1 MDSATPT
8 RTVNPVVRLPVARQP
23 VPQRFGVQRALV
35 HRIRL
40 PSLAAVGGGDALALG
55 ALTLFLTVFGLVMVL
70 SSSSVEAGVAGNPY
84 GDFATQ
90 GIAAFVGVGAMLAL
104 ATRLRTQLL
113 ARLAPV
119 AFLAAVLLQLLTA
132 LTPLGTNI
140 GGNQNWI
147 RIAGFS
153 VQPSEFVK
161 LGLVLLLA
169 SFFSRRPGERLG
181 VRGVLPPVGFT
192 GIAIGSVYLGHDLG
206 TCLILALIGGG
217 GFLLSNVRLPVLLVL
232 GGSAG
237 ALLWVFSQAN
247 GSRTDRLAAWQNGCT
262 DLLGTCWQTTQAQWA
277 LANGG
282 LTGVG
287 IGNSVSKWFWLPEAD
302 NDFIAA
308 VIGEETG
315 LIGLAVLLGCFVA
328 MAVVLLRIATRTQ
341 DRFTRAAAGMVLAW
355 LVGQAFANIAV
366 VVGVAPVFGV
376 PLPFVSAGG
385 SSLIANLVAVGCIM
399 ALADRP
405 VTAAV
410 PLALAHPEH
419 PAGRGRAVGSR

>member
-1 MDSATPT
+1 MDTVP
-8 RTVNPVVRLPVARQP
+8 RTTSVAPVVRLPTGRRP
-23 VPQRFGVQRALV
+23 VVQR
-35 HRIRL
+35 ISL
-40 PSLAAVGGGDALALG
+40 PSLEAIGGGDALALG
-55 ALTLFLTVFGLVMVL
+55 AITLFLTAFGLVMVL
-70 SSSSVEAGVAGNPY
+70 SSSSVEATVAGAPY
-84 GDFATQ
+84 RDFLTQAT
-90 GIAAFVGVGAMLAL
+90 AAALGAGAMLL
-104 ATRLRTQLL
+104 IATRLRTPLL
-113 ARLAPV
+113 LRAAP
-119 AFLAAVLLQLLTA
+119 FLFGGAVVLQLLTA
-132 LTPLGTNI
+132 LTPLGTNV

-147 RIAGFS
+147 RLLGVS

-161 LGLVLLLA
+161 LGLVLVLA
-169 SFFSRRPGERLG
+169 AFFARRPGERLG
-181 VRGVLPPVGFT
+181 IRGVLPAVGFT
-192 GIAIGSVYLGHDLG
+192 GLAIGAVYLGHDLG
-206 TCLILALIGGG
+206 TCLILALIGFG
-217 GFLLSNVRLPVLLVL
+217 GFLMANVRVPVLVVL

-237 ALLWVFSQAN
+237 ALLMLFSQAN
-247 GSRTDRLAAWQNGCT
+247 GSRTDRLAAWQHGCT

-315 LIGLAVLLGCFVA
+315 LLGLVVLIGCFVA
-328 MAVVLLRIATRTQ
+328 MAVVLLRIATRTK
-341 DRFTRAAAGMVLAW
+341 DRFTRAAAGMTIAW

-385 SSLIANLVAVGCIM
+385 SSLAANLVLVGCIM

-405 VTAAV
+405 VLPAAPTAV
-410 PLALAHPEH
+410 VSGDH
-419 PAGRGRAVGSR
+419 PAGRGRVGTVVR

>member
-1 MDSATPT
+1 MD
-8 RTVNPVVRLPVARQP
+8 TVPKAGTGNPVVRLPVAHRP
-23 VPQRFGVQRALV
+23 LVQR
-35 HRIRL
+35 ISL
-40 PSLAAVGGGDALALG
+40 PSRAAMGGADSLALG
-55 ALTLFLTVFGLVMVL
+55 ALTLFLTAFGLVMVL
-70 SSSSVEAGVAGNPY
+70 SASSVESGAAGNPY
-84 GDFATQ
+84 DAFATQ
-90 GIAAFVGVGAMLAL
+90 GVAALVGAGGMLAL
-104 ATRLRTQLL
+104 ATRLRTAWLP
-113 ARLAPV
+113 RLAPV
-119 AFLAAVLLQLLTA
+119 AFFAAVGLQLLTA

-147 RIAGFS
+147 RIGALS

-169 SFFSRRPGERLG
+169 AFFSRRPGERLG
-181 VRGVLPPVGFT
+181 LRGVLPPAAFT

-206 TCLILALIGGG
+206 TCLILALIGFG
-217 GFLLSNVRLPVLLVL
+217 GFLMSNVRLPVLLVL
-232 GGSAG
+232 AGGAG
-237 ALLWVFSQAN
+237 GLLLLFSQAN
-247 GSRTDRLAAWQNGCT
+247 GSRTDRLAAWSSGCT

-315 LIGLAVLLGCFVA
+315 LLGLVVLLGCFVA

-341 DRFTRAAAGMVLAW
+341 DRFTRAAAGMTLAW

-385 SSLIANLVAVGCIM
+385 SSLLANLAAVGCVM

-405 VTAAV
+405 VAVVAAKAV
-410 PLALAHPEH
+410 VSPDH
-419 PAGRGRAVGSR
+419 PAARSRVVGIR

>member
-1 MDSATPT
+1 MDTVPHGPK
-8 RTVNPVVRLPVARQP
+8 VNPVVRLPVARRP
-23 VPQRFGVQRALV
+23 IV
-35 HRIRL
+35 HRIAL
-40 PSLAAVGGGDALALG
+40 PSLAAVGGADSLALG
-55 ALTLFLTVFGLVMVL
+55 ALTLFLTAFGLVMVL
-70 SSSSVEAGVAGNPY
+70 SSSSVEAGVAGDPY

-90 GIAAFVGVGAMLAL
+90 GVAALIGAGGMLAL
-104 ATRLRTQLL
+104 ATRLRTAWLP
-113 ARLAPV
+113 RLAPV
-119 AFLAAVLLQLLTA
+119 GFFAAVALQLLTA

-147 RIAGFS
+147 RILGVS

-181 VRGVLPPVGFT
+181 VRGVLPAAAFT
-192 GIAIGSVYLGHDLG
+192 GIAIASVYLGHDLG
-206 TCLILALIGGG
+206 TCLILALIGVG
-217 GFLLSNVRLPVLLVL
+217 GFLMSNVRLPVLLVL

-237 ALLWVFSQAN
+237 VLLAVFSQAN
-247 GSRTDRLAAWQNGCT
+247 GSRTDRLAAWSSGCT

-315 LIGLAVLLGCFVA
+315 LLGLAVLLGCFVA
-328 MAVVLLRIATRTQ
+328 MAVVLLRIATRTH
-341 DRFTRAAAGMVLAW
+341 DRFTRAAAGMTLAW

-385 SSLIANLVAVGCIM
+385 SSLLANLAAVGCVM

-405 VTAAV
+405 VSAA
-410 PLALAHPEH
+410 APEAVVSADH
-419 PAGRGRAVGSR
+419 PAARSRVVGIR

>member
-1 MDSATPT
+1 MDTAPPPT
-8 RTVNPVVRLPVARQP
+8 RTVAPVVRLPVARRP
-23 VPQRFGVQRALV
+23 VVQR
-35 HRIRL
+35 ITL
-40 PSLAAVGGGDALALG
+40 PSLASFGGADSLALG
-55 ALTLFLTVFGLVMVL
+55 ALTLFLTAFGLLMVL

-84 GDFATQ
+84 GDFTTQ
-90 GIAAFVGVGAMLAL
+90 AIAAFVGAGAMLAL
-104 ATRLRTQLL
+104 ATRLRTALL
-113 ARLAPV
+113 ARLAPI
-119 AFLAAVLLQLLTA
+119 AFFGAVLLQLLTA

-147 RIAGFS
+147 RIAGVS

-181 VRGVLPPVGFT
+181 VKGVLPPTLFTAVAVG
-192 GIAIGSVYLGHDLG
+192 AVYLGHDLG
-206 TCLILALIGGG
+206 TCLILALIGFG
-217 GFLLSNVRLPVLLVL
+217 GFLFANVRVPVLLVL
-232 GGSAG
+232 GVSAG
-237 ALLWVFSQAN
+237 GLLLVFSQAN
-247 GSRTDRLAAWQNGCT
+247 GSRTDRLSAWSQGCT

-315 LIGLAVLLGCFVA
+315 LLGLAVLLACFVA

-341 DRFTRAAAGMVLAW
+341 DRFTRAAAGMTLAW

-385 SSLIANLVAVGCIM
+385 SSLIANLAAVGCVM

-405 VTAAV
+405 LTEAA
-410 PLALAHPEH
+410 PRALVAPDH
-419 PAGRGRAVGSR
+419 PAARGRAAGAR

>member
-1 MDSATPT
+1 MDSATQT
-8 RTVNPVVRLPVARQP
+8 RTGNPVVQLPVARRA
-23 VPQRFGVQRALV
+23 VVQR
-35 HRIRL
+35 ITL
-40 PSLAAVGGGDALALG
+40 PSLASFGGGDALALG
-55 ALTLFLTVFGLVMVL
+55 ALTLFLTAFGLVMVL

-84 GDFATQ
+84 GDFTTQ
-90 GIAAFVGVGAMLAL
+90 AIAAFVGAGAMLAL
-104 ATRLRTQLL
+104 ATRLPTRLL
-113 ARLAPV
+113 ARLAP
-119 AFLAAVLLQLLTA
+119 AGFLGAVLLQLLTA

-147 RIAGFS
+147 RILGVS

-161 LGLVLLLA
+161 LGLVVLLA

-181 VRGVLPPVGFT
+181 LRGVLPPAGFT
-192 GIAIGSVYLGHDLG
+192 AVAIGAVYLGHDLG
-206 TCLILALIGGG
+206 TCLILALIGFG
-217 GFLLSNVRLPVLLVL
+217 GFLMSNVRLPVLLAL
-232 GGSAG
+232 GGGAG
-237 ALLWVFSQAN
+237 VLLLLVSQAN
-247 GSRTDRLAAWQNGCT
+247 GSRTDRRAAWSNGCT

-315 LIGLAVLLGCFVA
+315 LIGLVVLLGCFVA

-341 DRFTRAAAGMVLAW
+341 DRFTRAAAGMTLAW

-385 SSLIANLVAVGCIM
+385 SSLIANLIAVGCVM

-405 VTAAV
+405 VTSAV
-410 PLALAHPEH
+410 PRALVHPEH
-419 PAGRGRAVGSR
+419 PAGRGRAEASR

>member
-8 RTVNPVVRLPVARQP
+8 RTLNPVVQLPVAR
-23 VPQRFGVQRALV
+23 RALV
-35 HRIRL
+35 QRISL
-40 PSLAAVGGGDALALG
+40 PSLAAIGGADALALG

-70 SSSSVEAGVAGNPY
+70 SSSSVEASVAGDPY

-90 GIAAFVGVGAMLAL
+90 AIAAFVGVGAMLAL
-104 ATRLRTQLL
+104 ATRLSTKLL
-113 ARLAPV
+113 ARLAP
-119 AFLAAVLLQLLTA
+119 AGFLAAVLLQLLTA

-147 RIAGFS
+147 RIFGLS

-161 LGLVLLLA
+161 LGLVVLLA

-181 VRGVLPPVGFT
+181 VRGVLPPTAFT

-206 TCLILALIGGG
+206 TCLILALIGFG
-217 GFLLSNVRLPVLLVL
+217 GFLFSNVRLPVLLVL

-247 GSRTDRLAAWQNGCT
+247 GSRTDRLAAWQSGCT

-315 LIGLAVLLGCFVA
+315 LIGLVVLLGCFVA

-341 DRFTRAAAGMVLAW
+341 DRFTRAAAGMTLAW

-385 SSLIANLVAVGCIM
+385 TSLIANLAAVGCIM

-405 VTAAV
+405 VTEAV
-410 PLALAHPEH
+410 PRTLAHPEH
-419 PAGRGRAVGSR
+419 PAGRGRAAGSR

>member
-1 MDSATPT
+1 MDSAPPP
-8 RTVNPVVRLPVARQP
+8 RTVNPVVHLPVARRP
-23 VPQRFGVQRALV
+23 VVQR
-35 HRIRL
+35 ISL
-40 PSLAAVGGGDALALG
+40 PSLASFGGGDSLALG

-84 GDFATQ
+84 GDFTTQ
-90 GIAAFVGVGAMLAL
+90 AVAAFVGAGAMLAL

-119 AFLAAVLLQLLTA
+119 VFLGAILLQLLTA

-147 RIAGFS
+147 RIFGLS

-161 LGLVLLLA
+161 LALVLLLA
-169 SFFSRRPGERLG
+169 AFFSRRPGELLG
-181 VRGVLPPVGFT
+181 VRGVLPPVAFT
-192 GIAIGSVYLGHDLG
+192 AVAIGAVYLGHDLG
-206 TCLILALIGGG
+206 TCLILALIGFG

-232 GGSAG
+232 GGGAG

-247 GSRTDRLAAWQNGCT
+247 GSRTDRLAAWSNGCS

-315 LIGLAVLLGCFVA
+315 LLGLAVLLACFVA

-341 DRFTRAAAGMVLAW
+341 DRFTRAAAGMTLAW

-385 SSLIANLVAVGCIM
+385 SSLIANLIVVGCVM

-405 VTAAV
+405 VAEVAPRVAV
-410 PLALAHPEH
+410 NPEH
-419 PAGRGRAVGSR
+419 PAARGRAAGVR

>member
-1 MDSATPT
+1 MDTAPPARTPN
-8 RTVNPVVRLPVARQP
+8 VNPVVRLPIAHRP
-23 VPQRFGVQRALV
+23 LVQR
-35 HRIRL
+35 ISL
-40 PSLAAVGGGDALALG
+40 PSLAAVGGPDSLALG
-55 ALTLFLTVFGLVMVL
+55 AITLFLTTFGLVMVL
-70 SSSSVEAGVAGNPY
+70 SSSSVESGAAGDPFSS
-84 GDFATQ
+84 FATQ
-90 GIAAFVGVGAMLAL
+90 GIAALVGAGGMLAI
-104 ATRLRTQLL
+104 ATRLRTAWLP
-113 ARLAPV
+113 RLAPI
-119 AFLAAVLLQLLTA
+119 AFLGAVVLQLLTA
-132 LTPLGTNI
+132 LTPLGTDI

-147 RIAGFS
+147 RLLGIS

-169 SFFSRRPGERLG
+169 AFFSRRPGERLG
-181 VRGVLPPVGFT
+181 LRGVLPPIAFT
-192 GIAIGSVYLGHDLG
+192 GVAIGSVYLGHDLG
-206 TCLILALIGGG
+206 TCLILALIGFG
-217 GFLLSNVRLPVLLVL
+217 GFLMSNVRLPVLIVL
-232 GGSAG
+232 GGGAG

-247 GSRTDRLAAWQNGCT
+247 GSRTDRLTAWSNGCT
-262 DLLGTCWQTTQAQWA
+262 DLLGTCWQTTQAEWA

-315 LIGLAVLLGCFVA
+315 LLGLTVLLGCFVA
-328 MAVVLLRIATRTQ
+328 MAVVLLRIATRTH
-341 DRFTRAAAGMVLAW
+341 DRFTRAAAGMTLAW

-385 SSLIANLVAVGCIM
+385 SSLLANLAVVGCMM

-405 VTAAV
+405 VILAA
-410 PLALAHPEH
+410 PRSIASPDH
-419 PAGRGRAVGSR
+419 PAARTRAMGIR

>member
-1 MDSATPT
+1 MDTATPT
-8 RTVNPVVRLPVARQP
+8 RTGNPVVQLPVGRRP
-23 VPQRFGVQRALV
+23 IVQR
-35 HRIRL
+35 ISL
-40 PSLAAVGGGDALALG
+40 PTLASIGGGDALVLG
-55 ALTLFLTVFGLVMVL
+55 ALTLFLTAFGLVMVL
-70 SSSSVEAGVAGNPY
+70 SSSSVEAGVAGDPY
-84 GDFATQ
+84 GDFTTQ
-90 GIAAFVGVGAMLAL
+90 AIAAFLGAGAMLVL
-104 ATRLRTQLL
+104 ATRLPTTLL

-119 AFLAAVLLQLLTA
+119 AFFAAVLLQLLTA
-132 LTPLGTNI
+132 LTPLGTDI
-140 GGNQNWI
+140 GGNKNWI
-147 RIAGFS
+147 RIAGVS
-153 VQPSEFVK
+153 AQPSEFVK
-161 LGLVLLLA
+161 LGLVLVLA
-169 SFFSRRPGERLG
+169 AFFTRRPGERLG
-181 VRGVLPPVGFT
+181 VRGVLPPVGFI
-192 GIAIGSVYLGHDLG
+192 GVAIGSVYLGHDLG
-206 TCLILALIGGG
+206 TCLILALIGIG
-217 GFLLSNVRLPVLLVL
+217 GFLMANVRVPVLLVL

-315 LIGLAVLLGCFVA
+315 LIGLLVLLGCFVA

-341 DRFTRAAAGMVLAW
+341 DRFTRAAAGMTLAW

-405 VTAAV
+405 VTSAV
-410 PLALAHPEH
+410 PRALVHPEH
-419 PAGRGRAVGSR
+419 PAGRGRAVGAR

>member
-1 MDSATPT
+1 MDGAPPT
-8 RTVNPVVRLPVARQP
+8 TRLGNPVVRLPLPARP
-23 VPQRFGVQRALV
+23 VVQRIA
-35 HRIRL
+35 L
-40 PSLAAVGGGDALALG
+40 PSLEAVGGPDALALG
-55 ALTLFLTVFGLVMVL
+55 AVTLFLTGFGLVMVL

-84 GDFATQ
+84 GDFTTQ
-90 GIAAFVGVGAMLAL
+90 AIAAFVGIGAMLAL
-104 ATRLRTQLL
+104 ATRLRTALL
-113 ARLAPV
+113 ARLAP
-119 AFLAAVLLQLLTA
+119 ALFLGAVLLQLLTA

-147 RIAGFS
+147 RIAGVS

-161 LGLVLLLA
+161 LALVLVLA
-169 SFFSRRPGERLG
+169 AFFSRRPGERLG
-181 VRGVLPPVGFT
+181 VKGVLPPTAFT
-192 GIAIGSVYLGHDLG
+192 AVAIGAVYLGHDLG
-206 TCLILALIGGG
+206 TCLILALIGFG
-217 GFLLSNVRLPVLLVL
+217 GFLMANVRVPVLLVL
-232 GGSAG
+232 GGG
-237 ALLWVFSQAN
+237 AAVLLWLFSQAN

-282 LTGVG
+282 MTGVG

-315 LIGLAVLLGCFVA
+315 LIGLAVLLACFVA
-328 MAVVLLRIATRTQ
+328 MAVVLLRIGTRTQ
-341 DRFTRAAAGMVLAW
+341 DRFTRAAAGMALAW

-385 SSLIANLVAVGCIM
+385 SSLIANLAAVGCVM

-405 VTAAV
+405 LTAAAAR
-410 PLALAHPEH
+410 PIGSPDH
-419 PAGRGRAVGSR
+419 PAMRAAAGR

>member
-1 MDSATPT
+1 MGPAPQPT
-8 RTVNPVVRLPVARQP
+8 VSPPAPPAPNRVIPFPVARRP
-23 VPQRFGVQRALV
+23 LVQRV
-35 HRIRL
+35 RM
-40 PSLAAVGGGDALALG
+40 PPLAALGGPDALALG
-55 ALTLFLTVFGLVMVL
+55 AITLFLTGFGLVMVL

-90 GIAAFVGVGAMLAL
+90 ALAALVGIPAMLVV
-104 ATRLRTQLL
+104 ATRVPTRVLPRI
-113 ARLAPV
+113 AVPAYV
-119 AFLAAVLLQLLTA
+119 AAILLQLVTA
-132 LTPLGTNI
+132 LTAIGTSV

-147 RIAGFS
+147 RLGTIS

-161 LGLVLLLA
+161 VALVLMLA
-169 SFFSRRPGERLG
+169 TFFSRRPGERLG
-181 VRGVLPPVGFT
+181 LVTLLPVFLFSGV
-192 GIAIGSVYLGHDLG
+192 AILAVYLGGDLG
-206 TCLILALIGGG
+206 TSLILCLIVGGALW
-217 GFLLSNVRLPVLLVL
+217 FANVRLPVLLLPGIVAVTGL
-232 GGSAG
+232 W
-237 ALLWVFSQAN
+237 LLAQMN
-247 GSRTDRLAAWQNGCT
+247 GSRTGRIAAWSQGCVT
-262 DLLGTCWQTTQAQWA
+262 DVLSTHCWQTTQAKWA

-315 LIGLAVLLGCFVA
+315 LLGLLVLLGCFVA
-328 MAVVLLRIATRTQ
+328 MTVVLLRIATRTQ

-355 LVGQAFANIAV
+355 MVGQAFANIAV

-385 SSLIANLVAVGCIM
+385 SSLIANLLAIGCVM

-405 VTAAV
+405 VADPPTPHGAV
-410 PLALAHPEH
+410 HPGH
-419 PAGRGRAVGSR
+419 PAGRGRTAGAR

>member
-1 MDSATPT
+1 
-8 RTVNPVVRLPVARQP
+8 V
-23 VPQRFGVQRALV
+23 VQR
-35 HRIRL
+35 ITL
-40 PSLAAVGGGDALALG
+40 PSLAAVGGADSLALG
-55 ALTLFLTVFGLVMVL
+55 ALTLFLTGFGLLMVL

-84 GDFATQ
+84 GHVTVQA
-90 GIAAFVGVGAMLAL
+90 IAAFVGIGGMLAL
-104 ATRLRTQLL
+104 ATRLRTPAL
-113 ARLAPV
+113 ARIAPV
-119 AFLAAVLLQLLTA
+119 AFFGAVLLQLLTA

-147 RIAGFS
+147 RLFGVS

-161 LGLVLLLA
+161 LSLMLLLA
-169 SFFSRRPGERLG
+169 SFFARRPGERLG
-181 VRGVLPPVGFT
+181 VRGVLPPVLFI
-192 GIAIGSVYLGHDLG
+192 GIAVGAVYLGHDLG
-206 TCLILALIGGG
+206 TCLILALIGFG
-217 GFLLSNVRLPVLLVL
+217 GFLFANVRLPVLLVL
-232 GGSAG
+232 GGGTG

-247 GSRTDRLAAWQNGCT
+247 GSRTDRVAAWSKGCT

-315 LIGLAVLLGCFVA
+315 LLGLAVLLGCFVA
-328 MAVVLLRIATRTQ
+328 MAIVLLRIATRTQ
-341 DRFTRAAAGMVLAW
+341 DRFTRAAAGMTLAW

-385 SSLIANLVAVGCIM
+385 SSLIANLAAVGCVM

-405 VTAAV
+405 LTGAAQRPV
-410 PLALAHPEH
+410 VAPEH
-419 PAGRGRAVGSR
+419 PSARTRTAGER

>member
-1 MDSATPT
+1 MDTAPPPT
-8 RTVNPVVRLPVARQP
+8 RTVAPVVRLPVARRP
-23 VPQRFGVQRALV
+23 VIQR
-35 HRIRL
+35 ITL
-40 PSLAAVGGGDALALG
+40 PSLASFGGADSLALG
-55 ALTLFLTVFGLVMVL
+55 ALTLFLTAFGLLMVL

-84 GDFATQ
+84 GDFTTQ
-90 GIAAFVGVGAMLAL
+90 AIAAFVGAGAMLAL
-104 ATRLRTQLL
+104 ATRLRTALL

-119 AFLAAVLLQLLTA
+119 AFFGAVLLQLLTA

-147 RIAGFS
+147 RIAGVS

-181 VRGVLPPVGFT
+181 VKGVLPPTLFIAVAVG
-192 GIAIGSVYLGHDLG
+192 AVYLGHDLG
-206 TCLILALIGGG
+206 TCLILALIGFG
-217 GFLLSNVRLPVLLVL
+217 GFLFANVRVPVLLVL
-232 GGSAG
+232 GVGAG
-237 ALLWVFSQAN
+237 ALLLVFSQAN
-247 GSRTDRLAAWQNGCT
+247 GSRTDRLSAWSQGCT

-315 LIGLAVLLGCFVA
+315 LLGLAVLLACFVA

-341 DRFTRAAAGMVLAW
+341 DRFTRAAAGMTLAW

-385 SSLIANLVAVGCIM
+385 SSLIANLAAVGCVM

-405 VTAAV
+405 LTEAAPHAV
-410 PLALAHPEH
+410 VAPEH
-419 PAGRGRAVGSR
+419 PAARGRAAGAR

>member
-1 MDSATPT
+1 MDTAPP
-8 RTVNPVVRLPVARQP
+8 RINPVVRLPVPARP
-23 VPQRFGVQRALV
+23 LVQR
-35 HRIRL
+35 ISL
-40 PSLAAVGGGDALALG
+40 PSLAAVGGADSLALG
-55 ALTLFLTVFGLVMVL
+55 ALTLFLTAFGLVMVL

-90 GIAAFVGVGAMLAL
+90 GVAALIGAGGMLAL
-104 ATRLRTQLL
+104 ATRLRTAWLP
-113 ARLAPV
+113 RLAPLV
-119 AFLAAVLLQLLTA
+119 FFASIGLQLLTA

-147 RIAGFS
+147 RLVGVS
-153 VQPSEFVK
+153 LQPSELVK

-169 SFFSRRPGERLG
+169 AFFSRRPGELLG
-181 VRGVLPPVGFT
+181 IRGVLPPAAFT
-192 GIAIGSVYLGHDLG
+192 AIAIGAVYLGHDLG
-206 TCLILALIGGG
+206 TCLILALIGFG
-217 GFLLSNVRLPVLLVL
+217 GFLMSNVRLPVLLVL
-232 GGSAG
+232 GGTAG
-237 ALLWVFSQAN
+237 ALLLLFSQAN
-247 GSRTDRLAAWQNGCT
+247 GSRTDRLAAWSSGCT

-315 LIGLAVLLGCFVA
+315 LIGLAVLLACFVA

-341 DRFTRAAAGMVLAW
+341 DRFTRAAAGMTLAW

-385 SSLIANLVAVGCIM
+385 SSLLANLAAVGCVM

-405 VTAAV
+405 VTVAV
-410 PLALAHPEH
+410 TRSIVSPDH
-419 PAGRGRAVGSR
+419 PAARNRVAGIR

>member
-1 MDSATPT
+1 MDTAPPTP
-8 RTVNPVVRLPVARQP
+8 RINPVVRLPVARRP
-23 VPQRFGVQRALV
+23 IVQR
-35 HRIRL
+35 ITL
-40 PSLAAVGGGDALALG
+40 PSLAAIGGADSLALG
-55 ALTLFLTVFGLVMVL
+55 AITLFLSAFGLVMVL
-70 SSSSVEAGVAGNPY
+70 SSSSVESGVAGNPY
-84 GDFATQ
+84 GAFTTQ
-90 GIAAFVGVGAMLAL
+90 AVVALVGAGGMLAL
-104 ATRLRTQLL
+104 ATRVRTAWLP
-113 ARLAPV
+113 RVAPIL
-119 AFLAAVLLQLLTA
+119 FFGAVGLQLLTA

-147 RIAGFS
+147 RILGFS
-153 VQPSEFVK
+153 LQPSEFVK
-161 LGLVLLLA
+161 LGLVLVLA
-169 SFFSRRPGERLG
+169 AFFSRRPGELLG
-181 VRGVLPPVGFT
+181 VRGILPAVAFT
-192 GIAIGSVYLGHDLG
+192 GIAIGAVYLGHDLG
-206 TCLILALIGGG
+206 TCLILALIGFG
-217 GFLLSNVRLPVLLVL
+217 GFLMSNVRLPVLLLL

-237 ALLWVFSQAN
+237 GALLLFSQAN
-247 GSRTDRLAAWQNGCT
+247 GSRTDRLAAWSSGCT

-315 LIGLAVLLGCFVA
+315 LIGLVVLLGCFVA
-328 MAVVLLRIATRTQ
+328 MAVVLLRIATCTH
-341 DRFTRAAAGMVLAW
+341 DRFTRAAAGMTLAW

-385 SSLIANLVAVGCIM
+385 SSLLANLAVVGCMM

-405 VTAAV
+405 VTAVAPKAV
-410 PLALAHPEH
+410 VSPDH
-419 PAGRGRAVGSR
+419 PAARRRAAGVR

>member
-1 MDSATPT
+1 MIDTAPPPE
-8 RTVNPVVRLPVARQP
+8 RAVAPVVRLPVARRP
-23 VPQRFGVQRALV
+23 VVQR
-35 HRIRL
+35 ITL
-40 PSLAAVGGGDALALG
+40 PSLAAVGGADSLALG
-55 ALTLFLTVFGLVMVL
+55 ALTLFLTAFGLLMVL

-90 GIAAFVGVGAMLAL
+90 AVAAFVGAGAMLAL
-104 ATRLRTQLL
+104 ATRLRTLLL

-119 AFLAAVLLQLLTA
+119 VFFGAVLLQRLTA

-147 RIAGFS
+147 RIAGVS

-181 VRGVLPPVGFT
+181 VKGMLPPTLFT
-192 GIAIGSVYLGHDLG
+192 AVAVAAVYLGHDLG
-206 TCLILALIGGG
+206 TCLILALIGFG

-232 GGSAG
+232 GGGAAG
-237 ALLWVFSQAN
+237 ALMLFSQAN
-247 GSRTDRLAAWQNGCT
+247 GSRTDRLSAWSQGCT

-315 LIGLAVLLGCFVA
+315 LLGLAVLLACFVA
-328 MAVVLLRIATRTQ
+328 MAVVLLRIATRTH
-341 DRFTRAAAGMVLAW
+341 DRFTRAAAGMTLAW

-385 SSLIANLVAVGCIM
+385 SSLIANLAAVGCVM

-405 VTAAV
+405 VTGAPPRTLV
-410 PLALAHPEH
+410 SPQH
-419 PAGRGRAVGSR
+419 PAARGRAAGAR

>member
-1 MDSATPT
+1 VDT
-8 RTVNPVVRLPVARQP
+8 RTETVAPVVRLPVSRRP
-23 VPQRFGVQRALV
+23 VLQR
-35 HRIRL
+35 ITL
-40 PSLAAVGGGDALALG
+40 PSLAAIGGGDALALG
-55 ALTLFLTVFGLVMVL
+55 ALTLFLTAFGLVMVL

-84 GDFATQ
+84 GDFTTQ
-90 GIAAFVGVGAMLAL
+90 AIAAFVGVGAMLAL
-104 ATRLRTQLL
+104 ATRLPTALL

-119 AFLAAVLLQLLTA
+119 GFFGAVVLQLLTA
-132 LTPLGTNI
+132 LTPLGTDI

-147 RIAGFS
+147 RLFGVS

-161 LGLVLLLA
+161 LGLVLVLA

-181 VRGVLPPVGFT
+181 VRGVLPPTAFT
-192 GIAIGSVYLGHDLG
+192 GVAIGSVYLGHDLG
-206 TCLILALIGGG
+206 TCLILALIGFG

-232 GGSAG
+232 AGGAG

-247 GSRTDRLAAWQNGCT
+247 GSRTDRLAAWSNGCT

-328 MAVVLLRIATRTQ
+328 IAVVLLRIATRTP
-341 DRFTRAAAGMVLAW
+341 DRFTRAAAGMTLAW

-366 VVGVAPVFGV
+366 VIGVAPVFGV

-385 SSLIANLVAVGCIM
+385 SSLIANLVAVGCVM

-405 VTAAV
+405 VTVAAPHAV
-410 PLALAHPEH
+410 ISPDH
-419 PAGRGRAVGSR
+419 PAARGRAMGVR

>member
-8 RTVNPVVRLPVARQP
+8 RTGNPVVRLPVAR
-23 VPQRFGVQRALV
+23 RSIVQR
-35 HRIRL
+35 ISL
-40 PSLAAVGGGDALALG
+40 PPLAAIGGGDALALG
-55 ALTLFLTVFGLVMVL
+55 ALTMFLTGFGLVMVL
-70 SSSSVEAGVAGNPY
+70 SSSTVEGSVAGNPY
-84 GDFATQ
+84 GAFTTQ
-90 GIAAFVGVGAMLAL
+90 AIAAFVGAGAMLVL
-104 ATRLRTQLL
+104 ATRLRTTML

-119 AFLAAVLLQLLTA
+119 GFFAAVLLQLLTA
-132 LTPLGTNI
+132 MTPLGTNI

-147 RIAGFS
+147 RVLGVS

-161 LGLVLLLA
+161 LGLVLVLA

-181 VRGVLPPVGFT
+181 VRGVLPPTAFT
-192 GIAIGSVYLGHDLG
+192 GVAIGSVYLGHDLG
-206 TCLILALIGGG
+206 TCLILALIGAG
-217 GFLLSNVRLPVLLVL
+217 GFLMANVRLPVLLVL
-232 GGSAG
+232 GGGAG

-247 GSRTDRLAAWQNGCT
+247 GSRTDRLAAWSNGCT

-315 LIGLAVLLGCFVA
+315 LLGLAVLLGCFVA
-328 MAVVLLRIATRTQ
+328 MAVVLLRIATGTQ
-341 DRFTRAAAGMVLAW
+341 DRFTRAASGMVLAW

-385 SSLIANLVAVGCIM
+385 SSLIANLVAVGCVM

-405 VTAAV
+405 VTAAA
-410 PLALAHPEH
+410 PRALAHPEH
-419 PAGRGRAVGSR
+419 PAGRDRAMSAR

>member
-1 MDSATPT
+1 MDTAPPPT
-8 RTVNPVVRLPVARQP
+8 RTVAPVVRLPVARRP
-23 VPQRFGVQRALV
+23 VIQR
-35 HRIRL
+35 ITL
-40 PSLAAVGGGDALALG
+40 PSLATFGGADSLALG
-55 ALTLFLTVFGLVMVL
+55 ALTLFLTAFGLLMVL

-84 GDFATQ
+84 GDFTTQ
-90 GIAAFVGVGAMLAL
+90 AIAAFVGAGAMLAL
-104 ATRLRTQLL
+104 ATRLRTALL
-113 ARLAPV
+113 GRLAPV
-119 AFLAAVLLQLLTA
+119 AFFGSVLLQLLTA

-147 RIAGFS
+147 RIAGVS

-181 VRGVLPPVGFT
+181 VKGVLPPTLFIAVAVG
-192 GIAIGSVYLGHDLG
+192 AVYLGHDLG
-206 TCLILALIGGG
+206 TCLILALIGFG
-217 GFLLSNVRLPVLLVL
+217 GFLFANVRVPVLLVL
-232 GGSAG
+232 GVGAG
-237 ALLWVFSQAN
+237 GLLLVFSQAN
-247 GSRTDRLAAWQNGCT
+247 GSRTDRLSAWSQGCT

-315 LIGLAVLLGCFVA
+315 LLGLAVLLACFVA

-341 DRFTRAAAGMVLAW
+341 DRFTRAAAGMTLAW

-385 SSLIANLVAVGCIM
+385 SSLIANLAAVGCVM

-405 VTAAV
+405 LTEAAPRAV
-410 PLALAHPEH
+410 VAPEH
-419 PAGRGRAVGSR
+419 PAARGRAAGAR

>member
-1 MDSATPT
+1 MDSAPPT
-8 RTVNPVVRLPVARQP
+8 RVGNPVVHLPVARRS
-23 VPQRFGVQRALV
+23 VVQR
-35 HRIRL
+35 ISL
-40 PSLAAVGGGDALALG
+40 PSLASFGGVDALALG

-84 GDFATQ
+84 GDFTTQ
-90 GIAAFVGVGAMLAL
+90 AIAAFVGVGAMLAL
-104 ATRLRTQLL
+104 ATRLRTTLL

-119 AFLAAVLLQLLTA
+119 AFLGAVLLQLLTA

-147 RIAGFS
+147 RIAGVS
-153 VQPSEFVK
+153 LQPSEFVK
-161 LGLVLLLA
+161 LALVLVLA

-181 VRGVLPPVGFT
+181 VRGILPPTAFT
-192 GIAIGSVYLGHDLG
+192 AVAIGAVYLGHDLG
-206 TCLILALIGGG
+206 TCLILALIGFG
-217 GFLLSNVRLPVLLVL
+217 GFLMSNVRLPVLLVL
-232 GGSAG
+232 GGGAG
-237 ALLWVFSQAN
+237 AALLLFSQAN

-262 DLLGTCWQTTQAQWA
+262 DLLGTCWQSTQAQWA

-287 IGNSVSKWFWLPEAD
+287 LGNSVSKWFWLPEAD

-315 LIGLAVLLGCFVA
+315 LLGLAVLLGCFVA

-341 DRFTRAAAGMVLAW
+341 DRFTRAAAGMTLAW

-385 SSLIANLVAVGCIM
+385 SSLIANLIAVGCVM

-405 VTAAV
+405 VTEAAPRAV
-410 PLALAHPEH
+410 VSAEH
-419 PAGRGRAVGSR
+419 PAARGRAAGTR

>member
-1 MDSATPT
+1 MDTAPPPT
-8 RTVNPVVRLPVARQP
+8 RTVAPVVRLPVARRP
-23 VPQRFGVQRALV
+23 VVQR
-35 HRIRL
+35 ITL
-40 PSLAAVGGGDALALG
+40 PSLATFGGADSLALG
-55 ALTLFLTVFGLVMVL
+55 ALTLFLTAFGLLMVL

-84 GDFATQ
+84 GDFTTQ
-90 GIAAFVGVGAMLAL
+90 AIAAFVGAGAMLAL
-104 ATRLRTQLL
+104 ATRLRTALL

-119 AFLAAVLLQLLTA
+119 AFFGAVLLQLLTA

-147 RIAGFS
+147 RIAGVS

-181 VRGVLPPVGFT
+181 VKGVLPPTLFTAVAVG
-192 GIAIGSVYLGHDLG
+192 AVYLGHDLG
-206 TCLILALIGGG
+206 TCLILALIGFG
-217 GFLLSNVRLPVLLVL
+217 GFLFANVRVPVLLVL
-232 GGSAG
+232 GLGAG
-237 ALLWVFSQAN
+237 GLLLLFSQAN
-247 GSRTDRLAAWQNGCT
+247 GSRTDRLSAWSQGCT

-315 LIGLAVLLGCFVA
+315 LLGLAVLLACFVA

-341 DRFTRAAAGMVLAW
+341 DRFTRAAAGMTLAW

-385 SSLIANLVAVGCIM
+385 SSLIANLAAVGCVM

-405 VTAAV
+405 LTEAA
-410 PLALAHPEH
+410 PRALVAPEH
-419 PAGRGRAVGSR
+419 PAGRGRAAGAR

>member
-1 MDSATPT
+1 MDTAPPPT
-8 RTVNPVVRLPVARQP
+8 RTVAPVVRLPVARRP
-23 VPQRFGVQRALV
+23 VVQR
-35 HRIRL
+35 ITL
-40 PSLAAVGGGDALALG
+40 PSLASFGGADSLALG
-55 ALTLFLTVFGLVMVL
+55 AITLFLTAFGLLMVL

-84 GDFATQ
+84 GDFTTQ
-90 GIAAFVGVGAMLAL
+90 AIAAFVGAGAMLAL
-104 ATRLRTQLL
+104 ATRLPTALL
-113 ARLAPV
+113 PRIAPL
-119 AFLAAVLLQLLTA
+119 AFLASVVLQLLTA

-147 RIAGFS
+147 RIAGVS
-153 VQPSEFVK
+153 LQPSEFVK
-161 LGLVLLLA
+161 VTLVLTLA

-181 VRGVLPPVGFT
+181 LKGLLPVFALAALGV
-192 GIAIGSVYLGHDLG
+192 GSVYLGGDLG
-206 TCLILALIGGG
+206 TTLILTLIVAAAVWFGQ
-217 GFLLSNVRLPVLLVL
+217 VRLPVLIVPTGL
-232 GGSAG
+232 AIA
-237 ALLWVFSQAN
+237 ALAVFAQAN
-247 GSRTDRLAAWQNGCT
+247 GSRTNRLAAWQHGCT
-262 DLLGTCWQTTQAQWA
+262 DLLGTCWQTTQAEWA

-315 LIGLAVLLGCFVA
+315 LIGLVVLLACFVA

-341 DRFTRAAAGMVLAW
+341 DRFTRAAAGMALAW

-385 SSLIANLVAVGCIM
+385 SSLIANLVVVGCVM

-405 VTAAV
+405 VASAAPQSLV
-410 PLALAHPEH
+410 SPDH
-419 PAGRGRAVGSR
+419 PAARGRAAGAR

>member
-1 MDSATPT
+1 MDTAPPT
-8 RTVNPVVRLPVARQP
+8 LKGNPVVRLPVARRP
-23 VPQRFGVQRALV
+23 IVQR
-35 HRIRL
+35 ITL
-40 PSLAAVGGGDALALG
+40 PSLAAVGGADSLALG
-55 ALTLFLTVFGLVMVL
+55 ALTLFLMAFGLVMVL
-70 SSSSVEAGVAGNPY
+70 SASSVESGAAGNPY
-84 GDFATQ
+84 SSFATQ
-90 GIAAFVGVGAMLAL
+90 GVAALIGAGGMLAL
-104 ATRLRTQLL
+104 ATRLRTSWLP
-113 ARLAPV
+113 RLAPV
-119 AFLAAVLLQLLTA
+119 GFFAAVVLQLLTA

-147 RIAGFS
+147 RVLGVSI
-153 VQPSEFVK
+153 QPSEFVK

-181 VRGVLPPVGFT
+181 VRGVLPAAGFT

-206 TCLILALIGGG
+206 TCLILALIGFG
-217 GFLLSNVRLPVLLVL
+217 GFLMSNVRLPVLLVL

-237 ALLWVFSQAN
+237 ALLALFSQAN
-247 GSRTDRLAAWQNGCT
+247 GSRTDRLAAWSSGCT

-315 LIGLAVLLGCFVA
+315 LLGLAVLLGCFVA
-328 MAVVLLRIATRTQ
+328 MAVVLLRIATRTH
-341 DRFTRAAAGMVLAW
+341 DRFTRAAAGMTLAW

-385 SSLIANLVAVGCIM
+385 SSLLANLAAVGCVM

-405 VTAAV
+405 VTVAV
-410 PLALAHPEH
+410 PRSIVSPDH
-419 PAGRGRAVGSR
+419 PAARSRVVGIR

>member
-1 MDSATPT
+1 MDTAPPP
-8 RTVNPVVRLPVARQP
+8 RRDNPVVRLPVARRP
-23 VPQRFGVQRALV
+23 IVQRAVLQ
-35 HRIRL
+35 RIGL
-40 PSLAAVGGGDALALG
+40 PSLAAVGGADSLALG
-55 ALTLFLTVFGLVMVL
+55 AITLFLTAFGLVMVL
-70 SSSSVEAGVAGNPY
+70 SSSSVEAGVAGDPY

-90 GIAAFVGVGAMLAL
+90 GVAALIGAGGMLAI
-104 ATRLRTQLL
+104 ATRLRTAWLP
-113 ARLAPV
+113 RLAPV
-119 AFLAAVLLQLLTA
+119 AFFAAVGLQLLTA

-147 RIAGFS
+147 RIGGVS
-153 VQPSEFVK
+153 VQPSELVK

-169 SFFSRRPGERLG
+169 SFFARRPGERLG
-181 VRGVLPPVGFT
+181 VRGVLPAAGFT

-206 TCLILALIGGG
+206 TCLILALIGFG
-217 GFLLSNVRLPVLLVL
+217 GFLMANVRLPVLLVL
-232 GGSAG
+232 GGTAG
-237 ALLWVFSQAN
+237 AALLLFSQAN

-262 DLLGTCWQTTQAQWA
+262 DLLGTCWQSTQAQWA

-315 LIGLAVLLGCFVA
+315 LVGLVVLLGCFVA
-328 MAVVLLRIATRTQ
+328 MAVVLLRISTRTQ
-341 DRFTRAAAGMVLAW
+341 DRFTRAAAGMTLAW
-355 LVGQAFANIAV
+355 IVGQAFANIAV

-385 SSLIANLVAVGCIM
+385 SSLLANLAAVGCIM

-405 VTAAV
+405 VTVAAPRSIV
-410 PLALAHPEH
+410 APDH
-419 PAGRGRAVGSR
+419 PAARGRVVGVR